1 MEPSTR
7 RTFHAVPAQ
16 LRPQRSRRASRV
28 IVVAEGAVLMLADTD
43 PGLPGSRWWVT
54 PGGGIDPGETA
65 IEAAV
70 REVAEELGL
79 EVPAARLV
87 GPVAVRDIIH
97 GYSDQILRQ
106 HETFF
111 VLPLDE
117 RFEPSQDGH
126 TPDEL
131 ITLAGWAWIEID
143 ELDRQ
148 SEPVWP
154 SWVAQFVDGWD
165 GIVHDFGTAEEST
178 VPVE

>member
-1 MEPSTR
+1 M
-7 RTFHAVPAQ
+7 RTFQAVPAH
-16 LRPQRSRRASRV
+16 LRPERSRRAARV
-28 IVVAEGAVLMLADTD
+28 IVIADGAVLLLTDTD

-65 IEAAV
+65 VEAAV

-79 EVPAARLV
+79 VVEATALV
-87 GPVAVRDIIH
+87 GPVAVREVVH

-111 VLPLDE
+111 VLPIDG

-131 ITLAGWAWIEID
+131 VTLAGWGWIELS
-143 ELDRQ
+143 ELADQ
-148 SEPVWP
+148 EDPVWP
-154 SWVAQFVDGWD
+154 VWLAEAADLVAWD
-165 GIVHDFGTAEEST
+165 GASVRDYGRNEEST

>member
-1 MEPSTR
+1 MRSFQP
-7 RTFHAVPAQ
+7 VPAH
-16 LRPQRSRRASRV
+16 LRPERTRTAARV
-28 IVVAEGAVLMLADTD
+28 IVIADGAVLLLADTD

-54 PGGGIDPGETA
+54 PGGGIDAGETPA
-65 IEAAV
+65 QAAV

-79 EVPAARLV
+79 QVSESQLV
-87 GPVAVRDIIH
+87 GPVAVRDVVH

-111 VLPLDE
+111 LLPLAE

-131 ITLAGWAWIEID
+131 ITLAGWAWID
-143 ELDRQ
+143 LTELGQQR
-148 SEPVWP
+148 EPVWP
-154 SWVAQFVDGWD
+154 SWIGELATSWD
-165 GIVHDFGTAEEST
+165 GKLRDFAMMEEST